1 MATPP
6 VFSAGAVLT
15 AAQMNAVGLW
25 LIDDITATAASE
37 ISVPG
42 VFTSD
47 FENYRIIT
55 RLYGSANTYTA
66 FQFYTGTTTALTTT
80 YWRRGY
86 SAGATLALETQSS
99 TSDWYMGDIY
109 NTSTVVNFTV
119 MDVLGPNKAARPSCL
134 LWHYNHVTP
143 NTLNYGGGNENT
155 TAKTG
160 FRIITS
166 GGNTMTGRVRV
177 YGYRDEG

>member
-6 VFSAGAVLT
+6 TFSAGAVLT
-15 AAQMNAVGLW
+15 AAQMNAVGMW
-25 LIDDITATAASE
+25 LIQTKTVSAASE

-47 FENYRIIT
+47 YENYRIIT
-55 RLYGSANTYTA
+55 RLYGSSNTYTA

-86 SAGATLALETQSS
+86 KAGATLALETQSS
-99 TSDWYMGDIY
+99 TSDWYLNDMD
-109 NTSTVVNFTV
+109 TSSTVPNYSVL
-119 MDVLGPNKAARPSCL
+119 DVFGPNKAARPSAM
-134 LWHYNHVTP
+134 LWSYNHVVP
-143 NTLNYGGGNENT
+143 FTLNYAGGNENT

-160 FRIITS
+160 FRIITA
-166 GGNTMTGRVRV
+166 GGVTMTGVVRV
-177 YGYRDEG
+177 YGYRD